1 LKKSSQLMGI
11 QLIGMKEGA
20 ECGVIQDIVIDQQT
34 KKVRSVILRSAKN
47 EYEFLE
53 LQIGDVL
60 GIGKDYVTTK
70 SNDAVKKVDLK
81 NGMTIMSVKCI
92 DSSGDVLGDIEE
104 IAFEE
109 KTGEIVSVKTDSGME
124 IDGSNIISLSNGR
137 MFVGLE
143 GSTAA
148 DQQKNESFEEEQREF
163 MLGRTVNADITN
175 EAGEVIIEKGTTVTE
190 ETIRLAEEAGVTVDL
205 TLCLD

>member
-1 LKKSSQLMGI
+1 MKKSSQLMGI